1 MVSETSRA
9 GREAADA
16 ARRSGGPGSSVAASL
31 YDVNASDPEGR
42 LIDRSAMTEQDL
54 AQITRLMNSMA
65 NLRRAEEEL
74 SKASQKF
81 MELSEAEMRA
91 IHYLIVAG
99 NQEQVVTPG
108 AIAQHLGITSAA
120 TTKLL
125 DRLER
130 GHHIVRHAHPT
141 DRRALSITVTAG
153 THAVARDTV
162 GRSHATRFTVA
173 AALDP
178 SEREVII
185 GFLNEVAERMSQ
197 GRESWSAPDKAH

>member
-1 MVSETSRA
+1 M
-9 GREAADA
+9 
-16 ARRSGGPGSSVAASL
+16 AASL

-42 LIDRSAMTEQDL
+42 LIDRSAMTEQDV

-162 GRSHATRFTVA
+162 GRSQATRFTVA

-178 SEREVII
+178 SEREVVI